1 MRAMNQEGSTQMR
14 GHIVWGWCLATT
26 IAIAGCGGGG
36 QQSSTTTTETTP
48 PAETTPPPAPAETTA
63 VPAVSPYDDGP
74 RAGASAANAALATTG
89 EGLFK
94 TKGCVTCHAYGKKQV
109 TGPDLRGV
117 TMRRTALWMENQIMH
132 PDVMVKSDP
141 ITRSLVVDFKVP
153 MTNMQV
159 TEDQAKALIE
169 FLKRED
175 KKSGAKS

>member
-1 MRAMNQEGSTQMR
+1 MR
-14 GHIVWGWCLATT
+14 GFAAWGWCAVVVLA
-26 IAIAGCGGGG
+26 IGGCGGG
-36 QQSSTTTTETTP
+36 QQSSSTTTENT
-48 PAETTPPPAPAETTA
+48 PAETPPVASTPAPVETTA

-74 RAGASAANAALATTG
+74 RAGASAVNAALATTG

-109 TGPDLRGV
+109 TGPDLQGV

>member
-1 MRAMNQEGSTQMR
+1 MR
-14 GHIVWGWCLATT
+14 GHVAWGLCLAAT
-26 IAIAGCGGGG
+26 IAVAGCGGG
-36 QQSSTTTTETTP
+36 QQSSSTTENTTTTETP
-48 PAETTPPPAPAETTA
+48 PATTPAPVETTA

-74 RAGASAANAALATTG
+74 RAGASAVNAALATTG

-109 TGPDLRGV
+109 TGPDLKGV
-117 TMRRTALWMENQIMH
+117 TMRRTALWMEHQIMH
-132 PDVMVKSDP
+132 PEVMVKSDP

-159 TEDQAKALIE
+159 TQEQAKALIE

-175 KKSGAKS
+175 KKSGATS